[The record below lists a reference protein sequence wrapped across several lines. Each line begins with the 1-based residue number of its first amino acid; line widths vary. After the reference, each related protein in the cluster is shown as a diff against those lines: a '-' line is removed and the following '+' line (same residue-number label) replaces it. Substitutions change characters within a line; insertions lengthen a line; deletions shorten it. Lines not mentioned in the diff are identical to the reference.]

1 LVRSKLLSFSADKVL
16 GTGLRKRI
24 LVIAND
30 FPDEQHP
37 HAGIFI
43 LRQVEALTRA
53 SWEAMI
59 VRFVPWAPPL
69 GHRWRTY
76 RRVPAQY
83 TINGLQVKVVRVFLL
98 PRFWLMHTLGLQTKR
113 FLSACI
119 AEFRPQ
125 ILHAHQIL
133 PTGVMALGHGVPVV
147 LTAHGSDAYDYPFR
161 NGLFRATAQRILHS
175 VDRVV
180 AVSKFIAVKVEALGA
195 RRVDVIYNGAD
206 PDLFFPR
213 DRSDARRTLDIP
225 SSRKVVLFAGY
236 VGRSKGIFD
245 LVAALDLLSDLSPLL
260 LLAGGGPDRDAVVRE
275 CARTGIECRAFGI
288 VEQRQLGLLMGAAD
302 VLALPSYR
310 EGLPAVL
317 CEAMLAEL
325 PVVASCV
332 GGIPEIV
339 KDGHTGRLVEP
350 GNIGTLARALREVLC
365 DPVGASRLGRAARTF
380 AAGHLTWPENA
391 SSYDRLLTSLLEPV
405 SALQES
411 ASNSNR

>member
-1 LVRSKLLSFSADKVL
+1 M
-16 GTGLRKRI
+16 RKRI

-30 FPDEQHP
+30 FPDEQRP

-43 LRQVEALTRA
+43 LRQVEALTRS

-69 GHRWRTY
+69 GHRWRAY

-83 TINGLQVKVVRVFLL
+83 TINGMQVKVVRVFLL
-98 PRFWLMHTLGLQTKR
+98 PRFWLMQTLGLQTKR
-113 FLSACI
+113 FLKACV
-119 AEFRPQ
+119 AEFRPHV
-125 ILHAHQIL
+125 IHAHQIL

-161 NGLFRATAQRILHS
+161 NSLFRATARRIIHS

-180 AVSKFIAVKVEALGA
+180 AVSKFIAAKVEALGA
-195 RRVDVIYNGAD
+195 HRVDVIYNGAD
-206 PDLFFPR
+206 PDVFFPR
-213 DRSDARRTLDIP
+213 DRNDARRALEIP

-245 LVAALDLLSDLSPLL
+245 LIAALDLLSDLSPVLL
-260 LLAGGGPDRDAVVRE
+260 LVGGGPDQDAVARE
-275 CARTGIECRAFGI
+275 CARAGIECRAFGV

-302 VLALPSYR
+302 VFALPSYR
-310 EGLPAVL
+310 EGLPAIL
-317 CEAMLAEL
+317 CEAMLAEV
-325 PVVASCV
+325 PVVASRV

-350 GNIGTLARALREVLC
+350 GNVGALARALRDVLG
-365 DPVGASRLGRAARTF
+365 DPSGAFRLGRAARTF
-380 AAGHLTWPENA
+380 AARHLTWPENA
-391 SSYDRLLTSLLEPV
+391 RLYDRLLTSLLGPV
-405 SALQES
+405 AAREENALH
-411 ASNSNR
+411 SNR